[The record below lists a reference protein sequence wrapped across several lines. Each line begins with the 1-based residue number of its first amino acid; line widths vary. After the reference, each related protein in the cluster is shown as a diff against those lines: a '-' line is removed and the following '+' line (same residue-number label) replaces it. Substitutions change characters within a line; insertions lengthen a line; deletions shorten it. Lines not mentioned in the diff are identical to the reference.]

1 MLGAYL
7 YGLQLFR
14 RKNLSVRHLKVIL
27 GVEMLQPNHKDG
39 CYPSVAA
46 IAAHVKL
53 RDTQIRQELLDL
65 IELRFVHEIIPRYG
79 DCDKRTYKLGS
90 LGGTFMKKI
99 LNR

>member
-1 MLGAYL
+1 
-7 YGLQLFR
+7 
-14 RKNLSVRHLKVIL
+14 
-27 GVEMLQPNHKDG
+27 MLQPNGKGG

-46 IAAHVKL
+46 VAAHLKL

-65 IELRFVHEIIPRYG
+65 MELRFVHEIIPRYG
-79 DCDKRTYKLGS
+79 DCEKTTYKIGS